1 MTLSYPI
8 WLLIGCQNHI
18 ADEYAARKAVILQSP
33 SALNDN
39 WSPDIILRLD
49 YTRISELATH
59 VVNNKIKDVPI
70 AKKEFL
76 GFKAKLAPK
85 LTVKRL
91 VISDAPSKEEV
102 QVFAVLEGPIKW
114 TLGKKSGQESVKL
127 RLQTNAK
134 VQNNNGQL
142 SIHITK
148 LDSLKAQ
155 LSDIAI
161 NPLKSVDLSP
171 WIEEWIG
178 NQLSNLPPIQMGSI
192 NLPVRGIR
200 LNSSPLSQN
209 VEIRSNIEHSMNIK
223 APPLALEEDW
233 ELWVHQDTLLGWTQ
247 QKAFSMGVVGY
258 GVAVDPVGLKVQEDA
273 FELAL
278 RLWKIEGRG
287 LWWRD
292 YTATGTIAQKER
304 KLKLQGSSV
313 EEGDKSPR
321 AGMVDPLALIA
332 ESFILDGI
340 SDQLSQSL
348 PNHKSTQMSGLKW
361 KLQLEDWS
369 ASGSSI
375 KLSGSIDVSKPKNKP
390 EQTQS
395 EKTNKTKK

>member
-1 MTLSYPI
+1 
-8 WLLIGCQNHI
+8 
-18 ADEYAARKAVILQSP
+18 V
-33 SALNDN
+33 
-39 WSPDIILRLD
+39 
-49 YTRISELATH
+49 
-59 VVNNKIKDVPI
+59 
-70 AKKEFL
+70 
-76 GFKAKLAPK
+76 
-85 LTVKRL
+85 
-91 VISDAPSKEEV
+91 SDAPSKEEV

-114 TLGKKSGQESVKL
+114 TLGKKTGKESVKL
-127 RLQTNAK
+127 RLQTNAT

-142 SIHITK
+142 SLHITK

-171 WIEEWIG
+171 WIEEWMEK
-178 NQLSNLPPIQMGSI
+178 QLSGLPPIEMGSI

-200 LNSSPLSQN
+200 LNSTPLSQN
-209 VEIRSNIEHSMNIK
+209 VEVRSNVDHSMNIQTS
-223 APPLALEEDW
+223 ALALEEDW

-258 GVAVDPVGLKVQEDA
+258 GVAVDPIGLKIQEDA

-292 YTATGTIAQKER
+292 YTAKGIIEQKEH
-304 KLKLQGSSV
+304 KLKLKGESV
-313 EEGDKSPR
+313 EEGNKSPR
-321 AGMVDPLALIA
+321 AGLVDPLALIA

-361 KLQLEDWS
+361 KLQLEDCS
-369 ASGSSI
+369 ASGQSV
-375 KLSGSIDVSKPKNKP
+375 KLSGSINVSEAKRKANQKPSGKKPK
-390 EQTQS
+390 T
-395 EKTNKTKK
+395 TK

>member
-1 MTLSYPI
+1 MTLSYPM

-18 ADEYAARKAVILQSP
+18 AEEYNVRKSAVLQAP
-33 SALNDN
+33 STLSEN

-49 YTRISELATH
+49 YTRISALATH
-59 VVNNKIKDVPI
+59 VLNNTLKDVPSTT
-70 AKKEFL
+70 KEFL
-76 GFKAKLAPK
+76 GFKAKLTPK
-85 LTVKRL
+85 LSVKRL

-102 QVFAVLEGPIKW
+102 KVLAVLEGPINWK
-114 TLGKKSGQESVKL
+114 LGGKTGKESVKL
-127 RLQTNAK
+127 RINTNATVK
-134 VQNNNGQL
+134 NTNGQL
-142 SIHITK
+142 SLHITK

-155 LSDIAI
+155 LSQIKI

-171 WIEEWIG
+171 WIEEWMG
-178 NQLSNLPPIQMGSI
+178 KQLANLPPITMGAI

-200 LNSSPLSQN
+200 INSTPLSQN
-209 VEIRSNIEHSMNIK
+209 VELRSNIEHSMNVT
-223 APPLALEEDW
+223 ASALALEEDW

-258 GVAVDPVGLKVQEDA
+258 GVAIDPVDLQIQEDA

-292 YTATGTIAQKER
+292 YTAKGTIEQKAH
-304 KLKLQGSSV
+304 KLKLKGDTV
-313 EEGDKSPR
+313 TEGATSKR
-321 AGMVDPLALIA
+321 AGLVDPLALIA

-340 SDQLSQSL
+340 SEQLSQSL

-369 ASGSSI
+369 ANNNAVQ
-375 KLSGSIDVSKPKNKP
+375 LSGSIDVSEVKGKPRKQ
-390 EQTQS
+390 QTGKQ
-395 EKTNKTKK
+395 NKTKK